1 MAIRFSG
8 RWIVPLVTLLVTLPI
23 LVNMGATRARA
34 ATAVGL
40 GTADGFAVVG
50 GSTVTNTGST
60 VLNGDLAVSPGT
72 AITGFPPGAVTPP
85 GTIHGGDA
93 AAAQAQAG
101 ALTAYNGL
109 VTQACDSVLTGQ
121 DLGTLTL
128 TPGVYCFS
136 SSAQLTGTLTLDG
149 QGNPAAVFIFKI
161 GSTLTTASDSRV
173 QAIGSANTC
182 NIFFQVGSSA
192 TLGTS
197 TSFNGSILALTSIT
211 LTTGATS
218 HGGLYA
224 LNGAVTLDT
233 NVVTAPRCGGTTVPG
248 PSATPSPSPS
258 ATFTP
263 VTATIPP
270 TGTTS
275 TTTPAATPAASST
288 PSAPGATSTPATVQ
302 PASPTTG
309 TAVLSPTGT
318 STTPGPATSTT
329 TPRPPNTGSGGGNR
343 PPLLPWFAIAGFVT
357 IAAAAATLGVRRR

>member
-8 RWIVPLVTLLVTLPI
+8 RWIVPLVTLLVTLPV
-23 LVNMGATRARA
+23 LVNVGATRARA

-50 GSTVTNTGST
+50 GSTVTNTGSS

-72 AITGFPPGAVTPP
+72 AVTGFPPGIVTPP
-85 GTIHGGDA
+85 GTIHAGDA

-161 GSTLTTASDSRV
+161 GSTLTTASSSRV
-173 QAIGSANTC
+173 LTIGSANTC

-192 TLGTS
+192 TLGTG
-197 TSFNGSILALTSIT
+197 TNFNGSILALTSIT
-211 LTTGATS
+211 LTTGATA

-233 NVVTAPRCGGTTVPG
+233 NVVTAPRCGGPTIPG
-248 PSATPSPSPS
+248 PTAAPSPSPS
-258 ATFTP
+258 GTP
-263 VTATIPP
+263 VVTP
-270 TGTTS
+270 TSPGASTTPATTS
-275 TTTPAATPAASST
+275 T
-288 PSAPGATSTPATVQ
+288 PSGATSTPATAQ
-302 PASPTTG
+302 PATPTTG
-309 TAVLSPTGT
+309 SPALTPTGA
-318 STTPGPATSTT
+318 STTPGPARSTT
-329 TPRPPNTGSGGGNR
+329 TPRPPGTGSGGGNGR
-343 PPLLPWFAIAGFVT
+343 PLLPWFAIAGLVT
-357 IAAAAATLGVRRR
+357 MAAAAATLGVRRR